1 MFALVL
7 PNLIG
12 MNNDFAP
19 ANSFVSFTS
28 EATMFD
34 TANLWFSLNG
44 ILIAF
49 ASVEVTND
57 DSVPLGDLPVV
68 FLSVVVIE
76 VFGNS
81 NPPINV
87 LPTSYL

>member
-44 ILIAF
+44 ILIAC
-49 ASVEVTND
+49 
-57 DSVPLGDLPVV
+57 
-68 FLSVVVIE
+68 
-76 VFGNS
+76 
-81 NPPINV
+81 
-87 LPTSYL
+87 